1 METVKK
7 RQKASTRREKRQEKS
22 NRRLERRNGK
32 AKSEDKVQEKNPQI
46 YEPDSRHGPTIL

>member
-7 RQKASTRREKRQEKS
+7 RQNASARREKQQEKS